1 MLKLDFAKAFATVNW
16 LGSNS
21 ILAARGFNSKWRRW
35 MRCIL
40 NSSRS
45 VVRVNGVPGPWI
57 WCKCGL
63 RQGDPISPYL
73 FLRVAYTLQALI
85 KRLSSTIRYPIDQ
98 ASGAVTLQYADDTL
112 IVLRDETNGVSKL
125 KEVLD
130 MCSPMQLA

>member
-1 MLKLDFAKAFATVNW
+1 MDFVQT
-16 LGSNS
+16 
-21 ILAARGFNSKWRRW
+21 
-35 MRCIL
+35 
-40 NSSRS
+40 
-45 VVRVNGVPGPWI
+45 WI
-57 WCKCGL
+57 NRL

-112 IVLRDETNGVSKL
+112 IVLRDETSGVSKL